1 MPCTLK
7 LTDANPLQGFS
18 LVGDGLQEGPENR
31 LRQRL
36 LLSVLLPLPPG
47 LGTDVLGMQAV
58 DKHSLQCTAHGVGIS
73 VFTGDHCVQRHILL
87 LQGFHGSHQLLLD
100 DLRGVEDNGRL

>member
-1 MPCTLK
+1 MACTLK

-18 LVGDGLQEGPENR
+18 LVGNGLQEGPENR

-36 LLSVLLPLPPG
+36 LMTVLLPLSSG
-47 LGTDVLGMQAV
+47 LGTDVLGMQAMN
-58 DKHSLQCTAHGVGIS
+58 KHGFQCTAHGVGIS

-87 LQGFHGSHQLLLD
+87 LQGFHRSHQLLLD
-100 DLRGVEDNGRL
+100 DLRGVKDNGRL